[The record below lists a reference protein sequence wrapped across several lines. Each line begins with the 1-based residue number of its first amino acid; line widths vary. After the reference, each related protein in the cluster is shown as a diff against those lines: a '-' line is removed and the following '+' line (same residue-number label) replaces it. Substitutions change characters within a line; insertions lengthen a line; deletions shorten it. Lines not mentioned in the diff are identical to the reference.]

1 MLTRWLTFTAFLCT
15 ADGRGSV
22 SVAPTCR
29 VKGHPEAELT
39 LNCGDGKKA
48 GVVQYWHTPFGNLQT
63 PGFHS
68 NMDPV
73 FMLHDGSLKVPNPSL
88 LHRGLYYCLLQHT
101 EGTALWPYELSV
113 GQRRDEE
120 EQEHS
125 GGEQR
130 DEFRFRRD
138 VGSLEEMQAGVSD
151 AHLAGAVAASVL
163 LTFLV
168 GFSAGAL
175 SRTPVLRCLGNLST
189 RFQSQRTTDSEVTM
203 ATLSPMYDNQAWDS
217 DADSAH
223 CSTME
228 TTIPPPTNPQRSFR
242 GKRQEEQE
250 TTAYLEGCDNM
261 REEEEEEEGKGLKG
275 NNEECDGEAK
285 EEQFNHFYRG
295 EDGES
300 QTQTDEDTASK
311 DGEEKESR
319 EGGEEKTEVRK
330 EEEEVEKADREEN
343 SSNEDGEEGRGS
355 GEEEEEEEEEDT
367 DSNNDET
374 GSNRGAGETLP
385 PAGRPSRVLRLYQYD
400 EDGQRFAH
408 LPQPAPEEPGP
419 PPRLKQRSLSLK
431 RLNTIMAAASAEPL
445 GTREPGG
452 GEGES
457 RPHLHMEI

>member
-1 MLTRWLTFTAFLCT
+1 MFTRWFTFTAFLCA

-125 GGEQR
+125 GGEER

-151 AHLAGAVAASVL
+151 AHFAGAVAASVL
-163 LTFLV
+163 LTFVV

-189 RFQSQRTTDSEVTM
+189 RFQRQRTTDSEVTM

-228 TTIPPPTNPQRSFR
+228 TTITPPHQSSEKLP
-242 GKRQEEQE
+242 GE
-250 TTAYLEGCDNM
+250 TTG
-261 REEEEEEEGKGLKG
+261 
-275 NNEECDGEAK
+275 
-285 EEQFNHFYRG
+285 
-295 EDGES
+295 
-300 QTQTDEDTASK
+300 
-311 DGEEKESR
+311 
-319 EGGEEKTEVRK
+319 
-330 EEEEVEKADREEN
+330 
-343 SSNEDGEEGRGS
+343 
-355 GEEEEEEEEEDT
+355 
-367 DSNNDET
+367 
-374 GSNRGAGETLP
+374 GAGKP
-385 PAGRPSRVLRLYQYD
+385 RPIWKDV
-400 EDGQRFAH
+400 
-408 LPQPAPEEPGP
+408 
-419 PPRLKQRSLSLK
+419 
-431 RLNTIMAAASAEPL
+431 T
-445 GTREPGG
+445 T
-452 GEGES
+452 
-457 RPHLHMEI
+457 